1 MTVTTSHNSNMTTLV
16 VQQQQK
22 SLQLLKP
29 TPATVLGLLS
39 TPSLQQHYRSSC
51 SSSSLCSILQAAG
64 QAANGRQPLLQ

>member
-1 MTVTTSHNSNMTTLV
+1 MLQLQLQGQQQQQ
-16 VQQQQK
+16 QQQQK

>member
-1 MTVTTSHNSNMTTLV
+1 MLQLQLQGQQQQQQ
-16 VQQQQK
+16 QQQQK